1 MELNDRIAPEIQN
14 QLEGSVK
21 YSVRYEIS
29 ARSTAPGGIVVV
41 TDEDVFVFENRQ
53 KILEIKLSSI
63 AEANCEKLYGSGCL
77 KFVLHSGEE
86 KLAAVFSLSRFACF
100 TALAQA
106 IEYRL
111 DTGSFPAN

>member
-41 TDEDVFVFENRQ
+41 TDEDVFVFENRR
-53 KILEIKLSSI
+53 KFSKSSFHP
-63 AEANCEKLYGSGCL
+63 LL
-77 KFVLHSGEE
+77 KQIVKSYMA
-86 KLAAVFSLSRFACF
+86 AAV
-100 TALAQA
+100 
-106 IEYRL
+106 
-111 DTGSFPAN
+111 